1 MHSPAPERNAR
12 IQEYETL
19 RFAGFCS
26 TLPLGAEAKNTP
38 TGGTALPLTPLKKSE
53 NSKLLGGEIGGT
65 ALDDVLNLLSNLS
78 DEDQLEVLKSLRK
91 LTQGARKRQ

>member
-1 MHSPAPERNAR
+1 
-12 IQEYETL
+12 
-19 RFAGFCS
+19 
-26 TLPLGAEAKNTP
+26 
-38 TGGTALPLTPLKKSE
+38 LKKSE

-91 LTQGARKRQ
+91 LTQGATKRHQQ